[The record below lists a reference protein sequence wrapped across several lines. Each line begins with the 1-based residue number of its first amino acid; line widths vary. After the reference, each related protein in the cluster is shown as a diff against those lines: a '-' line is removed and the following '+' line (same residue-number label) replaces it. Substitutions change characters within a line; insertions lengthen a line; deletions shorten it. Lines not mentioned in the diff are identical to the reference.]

1 MLVTMNANLDA
12 WGWVIII
19 ASLKISR
26 LTQIG
31 VIAKITS
38 GKQIPLIDVWRLVRP
53 AGTTIPQGTVSPV
66 MKPVIHV
73 PLMTQL

>member
-1 MLVTMNANLDA
+1 MNATSDA
-12 WGWVIII
+12 WGWVIIT

-53 AGTTIPQGTVSPV
+53 VGTTIPQGTVNPV
-66 MKPVIHV
+66 TKHVIHV

>member
-19 ASLKISR
+19 ASLKLSR
-26 LTQIG
+26 LTQIF

-38 GKQIPLIDVWRLVRP
+38 GKQIRLIDAWRLVRP
-53 AGTTIPQGTVSPV
+53 AGTIIPQDTVNHV
-66 MKPVIHV
+66 MKHVIHV